1 MNKLEIVKS
10 RILKENPTHEDWV
23 ILRAMLCT
31 LNEQEALDLQCTIND
46 FYSPFIDHVL
56 AKNLN
61 EPSPIQLKPVVRNR
75 SIAAELKDFENYK
88 RGQRTYLR
96 KNLQLRL
103 PYVSYSEQC
112 KILDVFLCSVKTDR
126 LFAYKYLETHWNDF
140 FKDHIQR
147 NFELFPDIG
156 VAKLILR
163 HWPESYLLAN
173 IEKLRELCGYVS
185 VSLRLPDEP
194 IDIQCVKPVEYL
206 YLLAK
211 LKRSISSDQAE
222 AILYQHIFN
231 YLFSQEFIV
240 TADGAWSLLSIP
252 DVSLM
257 IWSFGHLRL
266 FESILEFDKL
276 NAQVIDRFNSQETT
290 LEAFKNTILIVLEP
304 YRHYYDAL
312 MVYNASMAGEI
323 EEADKVIKQAI
334 IQRFTKENAD
344 VQTLLEN
351 LDLV

>member
-1 MNKLEIVKS
+1 MDKLEILKS
-10 RILKENPTHEDWV
+10 HILKENPTHEDWV

-31 LNEQEALDLQCTIND
+31 LSEEEGVELQGKINN
-46 FYSPFIDHVL
+46 FYSFSVDQVL
-56 AKNLN
+56 AYNLN
-61 EPSPIQLKPVVRNR
+61 KPSPIPFKPIIRNR
-75 SIAAELKDFENYK
+75 SVAAELKDFENYK
-88 RGQRTYLR
+88 RGQRAYLR
-96 KNLQLRL
+96 NNLQMRL
-103 PYVSYSEQC
+103 PYVSYREQC
-112 KILDVFLCSVKTDR
+112 KILNVFLYGVKTDR
-126 LFAYKYLETHWNDF
+126 IVAYKFLANNWDELFIQD
-140 FKDHIQR
+140 IQR
-147 NFELFPDIG
+147 NFELFSDIG
-156 VAKLILR
+156 AAKLILK
-163 HWPESYLLAN
+163 HSSENYLRPH
-173 IEKLRELCGYVS
+173 IEELRELCGYVS
-185 VSLRLPDEP
+185 VYLRLPNEP
-194 IDIQCVKPVEYL
+194 IDIQRVTPVQYL
-206 YLLAK
+206 YLLVK

-240 TADGAWSLLSIP
+240 TAEGAWSLLSIP

-276 NAQVIDRFNSQETT
+276 NAQVIDRFNSQEAT
-290 LEAFKNTILIVLEP
+290 LEAFKNTILIVLES

-312 MVYNASMAGEI
+312 MVYNASIAGEI

>member
-1 MNKLEIVKS
+1 MNKLEIIKS
-10 RILKENPTHEDWV
+10 RILKDNPTHEDWV

-31 LNEQEALDLQCTIND
+31 LNEREGVELQNEASSLYYL
-46 FYSPFIDHVL
+46 FIVDKVL
-56 AKNLN
+56 PKILN
-61 EPSPIQLKPVVRNR
+61 KPSPIPFKPIIRNR
-75 SIAAELKDFENYK
+75 SVAAELKDFENYK
-88 RGQRTYLR
+88 RGQRTFLR

-112 KILDVFLCSVKTDR
+112 KILNVFLNGVKTDR
-126 LFAYKYLETHWNDF
+126 MVAYKFLENNWNELFLED
-140 FKDHIQR
+140 IQR
-147 NFELFPDIG
+147 NFEVFSDIG
-156 VAKLILR
+156 AAKLILK
-163 HWPESYLLAN
+163 HSSEHYLRPHK
-173 IEKLRELCGYVS
+173 EELRELCGYVS
-185 VSLRLPDEP
+185 VYLRLPDEP

-240 TADGAWSLLSIP
+240 TAEGAWSLLSIP

-266 FESILEFDKL
+266 FESVLEFDKL
-276 NAQVIDRFNSQETT
+276 NAQVIDRYNSQEAT
-290 LEAFKNTILIVLEP
+290 LEAYKNTILIVLEP
-304 YRHYYDAL
+304 YRHYY
-312 MVYNASMAGEI
+312 NASIAGEI

-334 IQRFTKENAD
+334 IQRFAKENAD